1 MIDINFILGSDVG
14 GIVLFW
20 DIVYKF
26 DGWLFI
32 EVVRNN

>member
-14 GIVLFW
+14 GIVMFW

-26 DGWLFI
+26 DGCYL
-32 EVVRNN
+32 